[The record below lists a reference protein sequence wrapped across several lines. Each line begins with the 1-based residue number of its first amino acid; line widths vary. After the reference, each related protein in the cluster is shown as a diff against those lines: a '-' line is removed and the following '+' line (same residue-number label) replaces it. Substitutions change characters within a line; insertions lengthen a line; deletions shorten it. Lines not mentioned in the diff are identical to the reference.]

1 MSLDMQSKLNFQLDN
16 FKRLSIR
23 VKGWKA
29 ISVATFLIKSL
40 NLKALKWIYI
50 FSFWLNTLF

>member
-16 FKRLSIR
+16 FKGSSIR
-23 VKGWKA
+23 VKWWKA
-29 ISVATFLIKSL
+29 ISVATFLIKSQ